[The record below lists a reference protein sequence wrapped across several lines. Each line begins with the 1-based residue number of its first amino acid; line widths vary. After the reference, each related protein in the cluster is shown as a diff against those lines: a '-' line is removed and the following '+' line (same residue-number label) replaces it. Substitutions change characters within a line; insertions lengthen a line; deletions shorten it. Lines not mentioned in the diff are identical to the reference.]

1 VSFGPAL
8 RELVL
13 RTKGARGAVFCDG
26 EGESIGLAVAEPPP
40 AGCEGLSE
48 YDLQLTGA
56 QVASA
61 WLSLD
66 AGSVERGAGKAVELQ
81 LRCDK
86 GWLLCRAL
94 REDYYLVLVLAPDR
108 PPAAAAAFA
117 LREAAARVLAD
128 LT

>member
-8 RELVL
+8 RELV
-13 RTKGARGAVFCDG
+13 RRAPGARGAVFCDG
-26 EGESIGLAVAEPPP
+26 EGESVDLVVAEPQP
-40 AGCEGLSE
+40 AGCGGLSA

-61 WLSLD
+61 WLHLHT
-66 AGSVERGAGKAVELQ
+66 GSVERGAGRALELQ

-86 GWLLCRAL
+86 GSLLCRVL
-94 REDYYLVLVLAPDR
+94 REDYYLVLLLAPGR

-117 LREAAARVLAD
+117 LREAAARVVAD
-128 LT
+128 L